1 MTGYEVRYRAASA
14 AWDTVSAATTS
25 TAITGLTTGTYDVMV
40 RAKNDEGFS
49 PWSDSATGRLGSG
62 AQNQQESP
70 GSLTASLV
78 APVTHDEIPFT
89 VSLEFSEPVSTSY
102 RTLRDHA
109 ITATNGDV
117 TGVQRVDGSS
127 AVWKVTV
134 APSSRED
141 VELNLSGGSDPC
153 GEGDSVCTGDGR
165 RLENQYR
172 SLILGPSTEEPQTQT
187 QGAGLTADLDAM
199 PESHDG
205 TPFAFGLTFSEE
217 PAVSYRTLRDSAF
230 DVTGGEVQSAG
241 RQQQGSDLRWTITV
255 EPETLGPVTVSLPA
269 TTDCAA
275 TGAIC
280 TSDGVQMS
288 NPVSAIV
295 RGPASGRNAMAASYG
310 EGNNVTTSVPALPL
324 AGTIL
329 LGALL
334 GAVYRRSLTGAF
346 PISRSR
352 AHTHRRH
359 GHPLQTVPSAGLIE
373 RPQEKNRVDAL
384 R

>member
-172 SLILGPSTEEPQTQT
+172 SLILGPSTEEP
-187 QGAGLTADLDAM
+187 
-199 PESHDG
+199 
-205 TPFAFGLTFSEE
+205 
-217 PAVSYRTLRDSAF
+217 
-230 DVTGGEVQSAG
+230 
-241 RQQQGSDLRWTITV
+241 
-255 EPETLGPVTVSLPA
+255 
-269 TTDCAA
+269 
-275 TGAIC
+275 
-280 TSDGVQMS
+280 
-288 NPVSAIV
+288 
-295 RGPASGRNAMAASYG
+295 
-310 EGNNVTTSVPALPL
+310 
-324 AGTIL
+324 
-329 LGALL
+329 
-334 GAVYRRSLTGAF
+334 
-346 PISRSR
+346 
-352 AHTHRRH
+352 
-359 GHPLQTVPSAGLIE
+359 
-373 RPQEKNRVDAL
+373 
-384 R
+384 